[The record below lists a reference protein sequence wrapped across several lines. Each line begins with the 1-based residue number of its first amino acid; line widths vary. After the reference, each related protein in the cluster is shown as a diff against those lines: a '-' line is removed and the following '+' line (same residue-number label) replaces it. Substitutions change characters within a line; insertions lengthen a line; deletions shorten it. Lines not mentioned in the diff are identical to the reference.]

1 MCLGLRLHHYNLCF
15 CLHKAF
21 SPCVSVCQIALCL
34 SLVRTPVIGF
44 RVGFHLEI
52 LNYICKRYFS
62 QIRSRSQVLRV
73 GLGHYLGGAIIQPS
87 RAPKASA
94 LFASPWSQSSHRD
107 VCPSH
112 ILYLIIRGHGWFFQV
127 VWNEWVEKSNSD
139 QHTQKE

>member
-52 LNYICKRYFS
+52 LNYICKRHFS
-62 QIRSRSQVLRV
+62 KIRSRSQVLRV
-73 GLGHYLGGAIIQPS
+73 GLGHYLGGPLS
-87 RAPKASA
+87 NPLEHPKQVPYLPHPGLSLATEMCVP
-94 LFASPWSQSSHRD
+94 LTSSI
-107 VCPSH
+107 SS
-112 ILYLIIRGHGWFFQV
+112 LEV
-127 VWNEWVEKSNSD
+127 VAGSFR
-139 QHTQKE
+139 